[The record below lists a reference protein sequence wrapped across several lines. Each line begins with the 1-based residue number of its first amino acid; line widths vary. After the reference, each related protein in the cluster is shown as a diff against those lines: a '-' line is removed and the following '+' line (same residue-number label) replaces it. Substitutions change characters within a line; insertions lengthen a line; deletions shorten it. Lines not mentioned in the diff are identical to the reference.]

1 MPAREE
7 QPTLDAPSATADP
20 RIDRALAD
28 TFEQG
33 PRGTIVPTTPTMSTT
48 GQSALAAVANL
59 QGLTTD
65 AAAPSA
71 RLIFGATLGQ
81 GGMGI
86 VRSGTQI
93 ALDRQV
99 AIKTLRAD
107 HRTGGESLKLLQ
119 EAWVTGSLE
128 HPNIVPI
135 YDLGLDDT
143 GAPVIVLKRI
153 AGTDW
158 ARLLGDGAEVKRR
171 FAAHDLLE
179 WNLRVLLQVARAIE
193 FAHSRGIIHRDIKP
207 ENVMVGEFGEVYV
220 LDWGIAVSLRPDED
234 RLPRAADA
242 TAIAGTPAYMAPEML
257 GGQTLSPRTD
267 VYLLGATL
275 HEILTGRPPHLG
287 ATLAE
292 TLENVR
298 HSAPLALDHGPA
310 ELGAVVQ
317 KAMAHDPSA
326 RFGGV
331 AELRAAL
338 EAFLEHR
345 SSANLAAEAEES
357 LSALRVEIAASMAL
371 APGAAS
377 TSEVRS
383 RLHHL
388 FGECHFGFQAALRSW
403 PDNVAARDGLLR
415 ATSLLVIHELE
426 KGDLQSAS
434 ILLRG
439 LAEPPAELAARVAA
453 AEALARA
460 EEERRRAIERRHDPE
475 TGRRTRVLFATMLGV
490 IFSAMP
496 VLIRQ
501 PLARTTPTHLKLALI
516 PLGPLAVVAVLGVLA
531 RRRKLLS
538 TVLNRA
544 LLGAAV
550 LSLTAQSALHL
561 VARAAGIP
569 AGQSELLTFFL
580 WFVVVSMLGVAVER
594 RFWLPALTYLGA
606 FALAVVHPAW
616 RYYLMSASN
625 LLLTATMLAVWFRAP
640 SAVEAP
646 ADPQSTQIDGA

>member
-1 MPAREE
+1 VPARED
-7 QPTLDAPSATADP
+7 QPTLDAPSVAVDP

-28 TFEQG
+28 TCEQG
-33 PRGTIVPTTPTMSTT
+33 PRGTIVPATPTMGTT
-48 GQSALAAVANL
+48 GERALAAVASL

-86 VRSGTQI
+86 VRSGTQTS
-93 ALDRQV
+93 LDRQV

-107 HRTGGESLKLLQ
+107 HRAGGEALKLLQ

-158 ARLLGDGAEVKRR
+158 ARLLGDDAEVKRR

-179 WNLRVLLQVARAIE
+179 WNLRVLLQVARALE

-207 ENVMVGEFGEVYV
+207 ENIMVGEFGEVYV

-242 TAIAGTPAYMAPEML
+242 VAIAGTPAYMAPEML
-257 GGQTLSPRTD
+257 GGQALSPRTD
-267 VYLLGATL
+267 VYLLGSTL

-292 TLENVR
+292 TLENVSR
-298 HSAPLALDHGPA
+298 SAPLALDRGPV
-310 ELGAVVQ
+310 ELIAVVQ
-317 KAMAHDPSA
+317 KAMAHDPAA

-345 SSANLAAEAEES
+345 SSANLAMEAEES
-357 LSALRVEIAASMAL
+357 LSALRVEIAASTAL
-371 APGAAS
+371 APGAAA

-403 PDNVAARDGLLR
+403 PENAAAREGLLR

-426 KGDLQSAS
+426 KGDLESAS

-439 LAEPPAELAARVAA
+439 LADPPAELAARVAA

-460 EEERRRAIERRHDPE
+460 EEERRRALERSHNPE
-475 TGRRTRVLFATMLGV
+475 IGRRKRAVSALVFGVLLS
-490 IFSAMP
+490 IMP
-496 VLIRQ
+496 LLIRQ
-501 PLARTTPTHLKLALI
+501 PLAGTTPTHLKLALI
-516 PLGPLAVVAVLGVLA
+516 PLGPLAVLAVLGLWM
-531 RRRKLLS
+531 RRTLFS
-538 TVLNRA
+538 TVLNRTF
-544 LLGAAV
+544 LGAGV
-550 LSLTAQSALHL
+550 LSLIGQIVLHL

-569 AGQSELLTFFL
+569 ANQSELLTFFL
-580 WFVVVSMLGVAVER
+580 WFIVVSMLSVTVER
-594 RFWLPALTYLGA
+594 RLWFAALTYLAA
-606 FALAVVHPAW
+606 FALAAVYPSW
-616 RYYLMSASN
+616 RYYLMTTGN
-625 LLLTATMLAVWFRAP
+625 LTLTATMLAVWFRAP
-640 SAVEAP
+640 RAVKAP
-646 ADPQSTQIDGA
+646 AKAQSTQIDGV

>member
-28 TFEQG
+28 TVAQG

-158 ARLLGDGAEVKRR
+158 ARLLGEGAEVKRR

-193 FAHSRGIIHRDIKP
+193 FAHSRGILHRDIKP

-220 LDWGIAVSLRPDED
+220 LDWGIAVSLRPDEH

-242 TAIAGTPAYMAPEML
+242 LAIAGTPAYMAPEML
-257 GGQTLSPRTD
+257 GGQALSPRTD

-298 HSAPLALDHGPA
+298 LSAPLALDRGPA
-310 ELGAVVQ
+310 ELVAVVQ
-317 KAMAHDPSA
+317 KAMAADPAA

-345 SSANLAAEAEES
+345 SSANLAEEAEES

-403 PDNVAARDGLLR
+403 PENVAAREGLLR

-475 TGRRTRVLFATMLGV
+475 IGRRKRVLSAGVLGV
-490 IFSAMP
+490 VLSIMP
-496 VLIRQ
+496 LVIRQ
-501 PLARTTPTHLKLALI
+501 PLAGTTPSHFTLALI
-516 PLGPLAVVAVLGVLA
+516 PLGPLAVLAGLGFWM
-531 RRRKLLS
+531 RHTLLS
-538 TVLNRA
+538 TVLNRTLVGAGVLA
-544 LLGAAV
+544 LIGQTV
-550 LSLTAQSALHL
+550 LHL

-580 WFVVVSMLGVAVER
+580 WFVVVSMLSLTVER
-594 RFWLPALTYLGA
+594 RLWFAALTYLGA
-606 FALAVVHPAW
+606 FALAAVHPSW
-616 RYYLMSASN
+616 RYYLMTTGN
-625 LLLTATMLAVWFRAP
+625 LTLTVSMLAVWFRAP
-640 SAVEAP
+640 RAVKAP
-646 ADPQSTQIDGA
+646 K